1 MFNFTL
7 QQQRYALCWLAFFH
21 IVIITA
27 SNYLVQIPFE
37 IFGWHTT
44 WGAFTFPFIFLTTD
58 LTVRIFGAKLA
69 RRIIFVV
76 MFPAL
81 AISYVVSVL
90 FFDGIWQGWGQ
101 LAIFSLFVFR
111 IALASFLAY
120 ALGQLLDIVVFNRL
134 RQLSSWWLA
143 PAAAAIA
150 GNALDTLVF
159 FFTAFYRSED
169 TFMATHWIEL
179 ACLDYATKIF
189 FCIFFLL
196 PVYGLVLKVAL
207 KWLLK
212 TKNLPIKK
220 LE

>member
-81 AISYVVSVL
+81 AISYVVSVI
-90 FFDGIWQGWGQ
+90 FFDAIWQGWGQ
-101 LAIFSLFVFR
+101 LAVFSLFVFR

-159 FFTAFYRSED
+159 FFTAFYCSED

-212 TKNLPIKK
+212 TKNLPIKQ

>member
-81 AISYVVSVL
+81 AISYAVSVL

-101 LAIFSLFVFR
+101 LAVFSLFVFR

-120 ALGQLLDIVVFNRL
+120 ALGQLLDIIVFNRL

-169 TFMATHWIEL
+169 TFMAAHWIEL

-212 TKNLPIKK
+212 TKNLPIKQ